1 MNQACPRFRM
11 FAGPNGSGKSII
23 KKAVPLR
30 LLGIYVNPDEIER
43 QIRDTGGCLN
53 FSDFGV
59 KAQLDE
65 VLAYF
70 RWASRWDDSRLA
82 IDLNRLTLTDDKLN
96 LSGTGL
102 NSYLGSVL
110 AEFIRAKLMR
120 QSTSFSTETVMSH
133 ESKVALLKDAQAA
146 GYRTYLYYV
155 ATEHPDINCFRV
167 RQRVLQGGHDVPEEK
182 IRERY
187 RRSLDL
193 VMDAVKYTN
202 RAYFFDNS
210 YGEQQVYE
218 MWVAE
223 VTEAKLLELKQ
234 NWIPQWF
241 QESVW
246 NKL

>member
-1 MNQACPRFRM
+1 M
-11 FAGPNGSGKSII
+11 
-23 KKAVPLR
+23 
-30 LLGIYVNPDEIER
+30 
-43 QIRDTGGCLN
+43 
-53 FSDFGV
+53 
-59 KAQLDE
+59 
-65 VLAYF
+65 
-70 RWASRWDDSRLA
+70 
-82 IDLNRLTLTDDKLN
+82 
-96 LSGTGL
+96 
-102 NSYLGSVL
+102 
-110 AEFIRAKLMR
+110 
-120 QSTSFSTETVMSH
+120 
-133 ESKVALLKDAQAA
+133 
-146 GYRTYLYYV
+146 
-155 ATEHPDINCFRV
+155 
-167 RQRVLQGGHDVPEEK
+167 PEEK

-210 YGEQQVYE
+210 YGEQQVDE